1 MLYNCHFR
9 RFHESESKIMI
20 LYRYEGT
27 NIKTKLYDFN
37 RMNQSCFVC
46 NIKGAISL
54 RNAVKLFEENPP
66 QTVLQSGKS
75 LLEVLCEIV
84 EKPIKEDNAYSK
96 IICKKCYKMCTEYD
110 SIQVRLKSIKA
121 NLLGQFK
128 KTLPDHNLNYDT
140 FNKEPTS
147 KSILIPA
154 SSEKKPDGKKIVLP
168 ASKLQPLPPNFVIK
182 SPKWPTITKPGP
194 EIRILSP
201 STLNL
206 KVTVGSSVLTQSIK
220 TTGALSNKTLQKVVV
235 PIPNQNPKPVD
246 TNVSPM
252 KSQTS
257 QRTKNILDV
266 VTSQTSA
273 AVTSTVTSA
282 QQSLTSIVTTKT
294 NPVLSFNVNTLPKDF
309 LSSAVLTRIGDC
321 VSNDIEEIIKKGDG
335 DGTKIENDLDTNDDQ
350 PMEID
355 EDCSLAV
362 ITATEDCN
370 KLVFASASEQN
381 EDDKSKLNNYFDVN
395 LLSSLDSSTNDD
407 PGSESPDKYVLGKF
421 EILDERNEEDDE
433 EEHTIVM
440 DGENGSIIHVVSGQ
454 KFLYGDNEI
463 SIMVPEGS
471 SLDGNDNGDNQDSN
485 DEQIELQVAGDE
497 ETANAIIAAAQEQGG
512 AFIKVES
519 GEMFQ
524 VKSVESKTEEEQD
537 DVSNDDLHMVV
548 AQDKGQFKCL
558 LCEKNQNKEG
568 ETFTG
573 DATTTMQH
581 LRSVHDARLHIC
593 AICGVVMRKKADY
606 LSHLEKH
613 SNKLQSD
620 KSKAHECTI
629 CKKKYSSRQLLGE
642 HMNAHSGSRPHACP
656 ACGKSFASKYTYQ
669 SHLKTHLDRP
679 RPFKCDQCG
688 KSFLTQQNLNQHEK
702 IHSGVKDFVCNVCN
716 KAFGTQHNLEVHG
729 VVHSG
734 NRPFVCGVCG
744 KAFARRAEV
753 RDHMRIHT
761 GERPFACDV
770 CGARFTQR
778 SNLHSHRRATHLDD
792 RRHRCQL
799 CPKRFKR
806 RRLLDYHVKAS
817 HTGERPLQCE
827 VCQATFVY
835 PEHFKKHMRIHSGEK
850 PYLCEVCGKSFNS
863 RDNRNTHRFV
873 HSSKKPYECVVCGAG
888 YMRKQLLYHHMNTS
902 GHLAESIVVNQPRV
916 SKIPENVVTTSTP
929 VVLDS
934 GNGYTEKFTDAIFE
948 ATEALQAQSTDKSIV
963 STSEADTAAKLF
975 ITDDKK
981 IILQDVIITE
991 EDYICEACFDVSM
1004 QSINAQIHGNNECH
1018 PSACSS
1024 RLGHT
1029 QVCPVCG
1036 RSLLNRQSDHIQ
1048 KENPSSLTLRMINL
1062 IRATV
1067 APRQISQYDRVC
1079 HACWLRFKRQALLTQ
1094 QQDERRG
1101 LEGDETPHGQEE
1113 VEQPVDAVH
1122 VPELQPPPF
1131 LASTD
1136 ERDSSVESVAAP
1148 EVHSL
1153 QSQTQQSSKSTINLM
1168 QDNEETPLLTIHN
1181 INDNIKDGSILEA
1194 VTTEQLV
1201 GETQEITSS
1210 KASGAAGMVRLV
1222 QVQLPDGRSGWLAV
1236 DS

>member
-1 MLYNCHFR
+1 
-9 RFHESESKIMI
+9 
-20 LYRYEGT
+20 
-27 NIKTKLYDFN
+27 
-37 RMNQSCFVC
+37 MNQFCFVC
-46 NIKGAISL
+46 NTKGAISL
-54 RNAVKLFEENPP
+54 RNAVKLFEEN
-66 QTVLQSGKS
+66 TVLQSGKS
-75 LLEVLCEIV
+75 LLEVLSEIV

-128 KTLPDHNLNYDT
+128 KTLPDHNLNYDS
-140 FNKEPTS
+140 FNKELTS

-168 ASKLQPLPPNFVIK
+168 ASKLQPLPPNYVIK
-182 SPKWPTITKPGP
+182 SQKWPTLTKPAVSLAANLNP

-252 KSQTS
+252 KSRTS

-266 VTSQTSA
+266 VTSQKSA

-282 QQSLTSIVTTKT
+282 QQSLSSIVTTKT

-309 LSSAVLTRIGDC
+309 LSSAVLTRISDC
-321 VSNDIEEIIKKGDG
+321 VSNDLEEIIEKVEGD
-335 DGTKIENDLDTNDDQ
+335 DAKIENDLDTNEDQ

-362 ITATEDCN
+362 IAATEDCN
-370 KLVFASASEQN
+370 KLVFANASDQN
-381 EDDKSKLNNYFDVN
+381 DDEKSKSNNYFDVN
-395 LLSSLDSSTNDD
+395 LLSSLDSSTNDG

-421 EILDERNEEDDE
+421 EILDERDEDDGE

-471 SLDGNDNGDNQDSN
+471 SLDDNDNGDSQDSN

-524 VKSVESKTEEEQD
+524 VKSVESKTEEDQD
-537 DVSNDDLHMVV
+537 DVCNDDLQMVV
-548 AQDKGQFKCL
+548 AQDNGQFKCL
-558 LCEKNQNKEG
+558 LCEKNQSKGG
-568 ETFTG
+568 ESFSG
-573 DATTTMQH
+573 DAAATMQH

-593 AICGVVMRKKADY
+593 AICGQVLRKKADY

-642 HMNAHSGSRPHACP
+642 HMNSHSGSRPHSCP
-656 ACGKSFASKYTYQ
+656 VCAKSFASKYTYQ

-702 IHSGVKDFVCNVCN
+702 THSGVKDFVCNVCN

-916 SKIPENVVTTSTP
+916 STIPENVVTTSTP

-934 GNGYTEKFTDAIFE
+934 GNGYAEKFTDAMFE
-948 ATEALQAQSTDKSIV
+948 ATEALQAQSTEKSIV
-963 STSEADTAAKLF
+963 STSEADAAAKLF

-981 IILQDVIITE
+981 IILQD
-991 EDYICEACFDVSM
+991 
-1004 QSINAQIHGNNECH
+1004 G
-1018 PSACSS
+1018 
-1024 RLGHT
+1024 
-1029 QVCPVCG
+1029 
-1036 RSLLNRQSDHIQ
+1036 
-1048 KENPSSLTLRMINL
+1048 
-1062 IRATV
+1062 
-1067 APRQISQYDRVC
+1067 
-1079 HACWLRFKRQALLTQ
+1079 
-1094 QQDERRG
+1094 
-1101 LEGDETPHGQEE
+1101 
-1113 VEQPVDAVH
+1113 
-1122 VPELQPPPF
+1122 
-1131 LASTD
+1131 
-1136 ERDSSVESVAAP
+1136 
-1148 EVHSL
+1148 
-1153 QSQTQQSSKSTINLM
+1153 KSTINLL

-1201 GETQEITSS
+1201 GETQEITTSE
-1210 KASGAAGMVRLV
+1210 ASGTSGMVRLV